1 MNCDE
6 TYKGMYL
13 YLDKELTVWRRW
25 KITRHLDRCPPC
37 SRGFDFELE
46 LREVIMTR
54 SRERVPD
61 DLRRRIAEA
70 IGVEFSDE
78 VNEPPQG
85 L

>member
-1 MNCDE
+1 MMNCDE
-6 TYKGMYL
+6 TDQGMYL

-25 KITRHLDRCPPC
+25 RITRHLDRCSPC

-54 SRERVPD
+54 SCERVPA

-70 IGVEFSDE
+70 IGVEFSE
-78 VNEPPQG
+78 EPDDSQ
-85 L
+85 